1 MLYTIKQSKQ
11 KSNYKLR
18 KNMGSNESV
27 VSYYT
32 LNPKLKN
39 VDSREAVVGDSS
51 RRSGVIPGG
60 T

>member
-11 KSNYKLR
+11 KSNKKLR

-27 VSYYT
+27 VRYYT
-32 LNPKLKN
+32 LNPTQKN
-39 VDSREAVVGDSS
+39 VDSRRAVVDDSF
-51 RRSGVIPGG
+51 RRSGIIPGG